1 MPRRVKS
8 FTIAA
13 PIGARRHRVAR
24 KMKGGF
30 LPAALAL
37 PLLGAV
43 GAPVAKFAGEQ
54 LVHGIEYLIKK
65 LRHGRGDG
73 RKRHTVRKHRTGGSI
88 LSALMRK
95 PIVRR
100 PIRRIP
106 RIPIRLLAGLGDGR
120 RKVHRKKRVG
130 GAMPRMHILGTGLI
144 RAGASRTTG
153 GRKTHKRTHILRIR
167 I

>member
-1 MPRRVKS
+1 MPRKATKS

-54 LVHGIEYLIKK
+54 LVHGIEYLIRKA
-65 LRHGRGDG
+65 RGKGVGG
-73 RKRHTVRKHRTGGSI
+73 RKRHTVRKHHTGGSI
-88 LSALMRK
+88 MTAIRKLTTVRK
-95 PIVRR
+95 PVR
-100 PIRRIP
+100 

-120 RKVHRKKRVG
+120 RKVHRKRKVG
-130 GAMPRMHILGTGLI
+130 GSALQHMHTLGLGLI
-144 RAGASRTTG
+144 RAGATRATG
-153 GRKTHKRTHILRIR
+153 GRRVHRRKHVLRIR